1 MLERS
6 FAGAGTS
13 TEGASA
19 SRREAPAGETVSRT
33 RAAVLHEAGKPWD
46 IVELDLDPPKETE
59 VLVELKAAGLCHS
72 DEHVRAGDSRARLP
86 MVGGHEGSGVVV
98 ATGAKVTRVAV
109 GDHIVCSFIPVCG
122 TCRYCQ
128 TGRSSLCDRGLFAG
142 VGCLP
147 DQTFRFHENGED
159 VGGLCVLGTF
169 SEYAVVSEWSVTKIH
184 DWLPFDIAAL
194 VGCGVTT
201 GWGSAVYA
209 SQVRAGDA
217 VVVFGIGGVGI
228 NAVQGARFAGAKHLV
243 AVDPVPFKLEMAEKV
258 GATRTFTDPDEAQ
271 DYITEVT
278 WGQGADHAILT
289 VGVMTADV
297 VDRGIKIVGK
307 GGTITITG
315 IPKQGEMTIVQNSAA
330 ITGWQKRIQGTIF
343 GSSNPLYDIPRLLS
357 LWESGD
363 LMLNE
368 LITRRYK
375 LEEVNE
381 GYQDMLDGKNVR
393 GVIVYDD

>member
-1 MLERS
+1 M
-6 FAGAGTS
+6 TQ
-13 TEGASA
+13 
-19 SRREAPAGETVSRT
+19 TVTKT
-33 RAAVLHEAGKPWD
+33 RAAVLHEPGKPWD
-46 IVELDLDPPKETE
+46 IVELDIDPPKDNE
-59 VLVELKAAGLCHS
+59 VLVKFKAAGLCHS
-72 DEHVRAGDSRARLP
+72 DEHIRSGDHKARLP

-98 ATGAKVTRVAV
+98 AAGSKVTRVAE

-122 TCRYCQ
+122 TCRYCM
-128 TGRSSLCDRGLFAG
+128 TGRSSLCDRGLYAG

-159 VGGLCVLGTF
+159 VGGICVLGTF
-169 SEYAVVSEWSVTKIH
+169 SEYAVLSEWSVTKIN
-184 DWLPFDIAAL
+184 DWLPFDVAAL

-209 SQVRAGDA
+209 SQVRAGDT

-228 NAVQGARFAGAKHLV
+228 NAVQGSRFAGAKYLV
-243 AVDPVPFKLEMAEKV
+243 AIDPVPFKLEMAEKV
-258 GATRTFTDPDEAQ
+258 GATHTFSDPDEAQ
-271 DYITEVT
+271 KFITEVT

-315 IPKQGEMTIVQNSAA
+315 IPKQGEITIAQNSAA

-343 GSSNPLYDIPRLLS
+343 GSSNPLYDIPKLLG
-357 LWESGD
+357 LWESGH

-368 LITRRYK
+368 LITKRYR
-375 LEEVNE
+375 LEEVNQ
-381 GYQDMLDGKNVR
+381 GFQDMLDGKNIR